1 LHPNPNERE
10 GQCGA
15 SLSDTDIVDS
25 FTKNPSEIPSR
36 HKKDNFVEKN
46 RKNKIVKT
54 CGEPI
59 TRLELGYFTLHPN
72 PNERTDRVVRH

>member
-1 LHPNPNERE
+1 MKA
-10 GQCGA
+10 QY
-15 SLSDTDIVDS
+15 
-25 FTKNPSEIPSR
+25 TKISNNFEILLKSR
-36 HKKDNFVEKN
+36 LGVVKKHLETPQRKFRRKKFVK
-46 RKNKIVKT
+46 KIVKT